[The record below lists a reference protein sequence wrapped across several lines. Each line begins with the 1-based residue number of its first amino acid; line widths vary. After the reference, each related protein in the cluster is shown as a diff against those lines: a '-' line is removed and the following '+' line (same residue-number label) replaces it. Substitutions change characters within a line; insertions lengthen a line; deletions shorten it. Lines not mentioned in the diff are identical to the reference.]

1 MTLRIT
7 VGSYSYDVVLD
18 KEGNLRRPEQAPIE
32 ASERSVLR
40 GKRNESSPNGRATNV
55 VIEKIDG

>member
-1 MTLRIT
+1 MLRIT

-18 KEGNLRRPEQAPIE
+18 KDGNMRRPEQAPIE

-40 GKRNESSPNGRATNV
+40 GKRNESAPNGKASNV
-55 VIEKIDG
+55 VIERIDA